1 MHIPELWFDKQLSCL
16 HIPNF
21 QKDRRLVTTFLNS
34 SPSQHLHLSHYLLS
48 QSPHNDITLSPS
60 SYQSEGGFSATVQ
73 LDHCNNND
81 VSGFLF
87 VTALSRSS
95 TASKNLV
102 VEITLL
108 KYQGRRTHTFTE
120 RNRYNIFN
128 RSPIGCIVIKSIKT
142 DNYSDFRKRLVQM
155 WENRSWGNFN
165 KTLT

>member
-21 QKDRRLVTTFLNS
+21 QKDRRLATTFLNI
-34 SPSQHLHLSHYLLS
+34 SPSQHLSHYPLS
-48 QSPHNDITLSPS
+48 PSPHNDITLFPS

-95 TASKNLV
+95 TASKNRV
-102 VEITLL
+102 VEITVL

-120 RNRYNIFN
+120 RNRYNIFD
-128 RSPIGCIVIKSIKT
+128 RSPIGCIVIKSTKT
-142 DNYSDFRKRLVQM
+142 VNYSYFRRWLVQM
-155 WENRSWGNFN
+155 CEKKNVRGVI
-165 KTLT
+165 LTKL